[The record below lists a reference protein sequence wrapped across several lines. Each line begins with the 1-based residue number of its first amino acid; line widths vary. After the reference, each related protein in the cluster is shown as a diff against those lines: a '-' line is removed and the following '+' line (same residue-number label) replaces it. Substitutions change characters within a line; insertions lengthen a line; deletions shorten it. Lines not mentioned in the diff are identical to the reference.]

1 MNRSFDITQDQ
12 LDFLEALQATG
23 QYRSRSEVLRDLL
36 RRVQFE
42 WEWRKG
48 MAQAKREG
56 WSEDIDADRDAAY
69 ATLKK
74 RLPL

>member
-1 MNRSFDITQDQ
+1 MNRSFDITKDQ
-12 LDFLEALQATG
+12 LDFLETLQATG

-56 WSEDIDADRDAAY
+56 WSEDIEKERDAAY
-69 ATLKK
+69 EILKK
-74 RLPL
+74 RLPV